1 MIDNTVH
8 LSGLDHE
15 FKWCSINDCPVN
27 DMSQKLV
34 INIGKGKNIPFHCLM
49 CSHFER
55 KEMNIELK
63 VEQALNALEGK

>member
-1 MIDNTVH
+1 M
-8 LSGLDHE
+8 
-15 FKWCSINDCPVN
+15 NDCVGGW
-27 DMSQKLV
+27 LV
-34 INIGKGKNIPFHCLM
+34 ISIGKGKNIPFHCLM